1 MKLGTVEK
9 LLVIGGVGLVVF
21 VIYKMFIAPKADPV
35 AGGREIE
42 KDISKIRKL
51 EKMEPQ
57 VVAKLKGAGFDI
69 DKIINTYENNNK
81 SHVESSHANYGSV
94 GKYMSYF

>member
-9 LLVIGGVGLVVF
+9 LLIIGGAGLVVF

-35 AGGREIE
+35 VADE
-42 KDISKIRKL
+42 KKIDEYISQFKAL
-51 EKMEPQ
+51 EKLDPKAI
-57 VVAKLKGAGFDI
+57 AKLKAAGLDM
-69 DKIINTYENNNK
+69 DKLISTYEQHKKQHNNTSRN
-81 SHVESSHANYGSV
+81 NL